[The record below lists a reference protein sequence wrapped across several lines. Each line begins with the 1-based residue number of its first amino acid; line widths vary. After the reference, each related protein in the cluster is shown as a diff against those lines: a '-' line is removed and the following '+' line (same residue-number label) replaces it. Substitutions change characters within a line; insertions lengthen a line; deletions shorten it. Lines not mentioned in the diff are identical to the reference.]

1 MHLDD
6 IGGIDL
12 KAQRT
17 NRRNYSRYHAL
28 CQALHK
34 VTNVS
39 SLASPSVNLLNRL
52 YEDTPEI
59 KESILPPRRTAKGRK
74 HKLNATES
82 GEGGWNYELVD
93 MQIEIP

>member
-1 MHLDD
+1 M
-6 IGGIDL
+6 
-12 KAQRT
+12 KARRT
-17 NRRNYSRYHAL
+17 NRRNYSRYRVL
-28 CQALHK
+28 CQALDK

-39 SLASPSVNLLNRL
+39 SLASPSVDTLNRL
-52 YEDTPEI
+52 YEGTPEI
-59 KESILPPRRTAKGRK
+59 KASILPPPRTAKGRK